1 MTCRKLRGK
10 FGDQKMTDLPKE
22 RCCEAAPVTHCG
34 VDMFGPFTIREILYL
49 SHLPCKQS
57 SKYEVTCTMRTDSF
71 LQALRRFMA
80 RRGKVTPIGSDNG
93 KNFVGTDRELRKAM
107 IEMNQ

>member
-34 VDMFGPFTIREILYL
+34 VDVWAIHHQRDTVPF
-49 SHLPCKQS
+49 SPA
-57 SKYEVTCTMRTDSF
+57 
-71 LQALRRFMA
+71 LQ
-80 RRGKVTPIGSDNG
+80 V
-93 KNFVGTDRELRKAM
+93 E
-107 IEMNQ
+107 Q

>member
-1 MTCRKLRGK
+1 
-10 FGDQKMTDLPKE
+10 
-22 RCCEAAPVTHCG
+22 
-34 VDMFGPFTIREILYL
+34 
-49 SHLPCKQS
+49 
-57 SKYEVTCTMRTDSF
+57 MRTDSF

-80 RRGKVTPIGSDNG
+80 RWGKVTPIGSDNG